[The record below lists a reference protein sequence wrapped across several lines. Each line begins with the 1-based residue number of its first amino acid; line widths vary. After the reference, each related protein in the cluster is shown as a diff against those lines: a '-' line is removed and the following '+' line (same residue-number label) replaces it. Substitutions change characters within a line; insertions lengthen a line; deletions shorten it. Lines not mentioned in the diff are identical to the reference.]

1 VTSNVYIFWLVFQ
14 GVLLACAI
22 WPHVGSIFLLEHT
35 VCCCIYM
42 LSDRLWD
49 SFLSPYLGEWN
60 VSASCGKL
68 MCSSRNSRAGS
79 RHRVLRYQD
88 LNIKESLSILSDL
101 VFVVLV
107 IVYLFGILFFASSEN
122 P

>member
-1 VTSNVYIFWLVFQ
+1 
-14 GVLLACAI
+14 
-22 WPHVGSIFLLEHT
+22 
-35 VCCCIYM
+35 
-42 LSDRLWD
+42 
-49 SFLSPYLGEWN
+49 
-60 VSASCGKL
+60 